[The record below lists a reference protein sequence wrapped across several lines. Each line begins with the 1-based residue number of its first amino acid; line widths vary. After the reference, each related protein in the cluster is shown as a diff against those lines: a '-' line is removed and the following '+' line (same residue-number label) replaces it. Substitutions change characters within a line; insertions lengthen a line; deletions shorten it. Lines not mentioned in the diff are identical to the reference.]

1 VPPTR
6 RSAAIALA
14 LVIPAPSI
22 GALVSFWIAPGPIG
36 LYVYG
41 ICKAVLYLTPVFWSR
56 LVDREPLSLSP
67 ARRGGFGIGIASG
80 LVISALIWC
89 TWWVLGD
96 RAIDIGAFKSVLEQN
111 GLTTPAKYLFAAA
124 WLTIVNAMLEEYA
137 FRWFITTR
145 LEVLVQRQ
153 AVWWAG
159 AVFAAHHLI
168 VLLKYLPAPTAVLAT
183 AGIFVGGV
191 FWSWLYRRSGSIW
204 PAYVSHAIIDAAV
217 MAIGWISLF

>member
-159 AVFAAHHLI
+159 AVFAAH
-168 VLLKYLPAPTAVLAT
+168 LLVVALPPLRVDLARICQPCDHRCSGHGNWVDFPLLSRQN
-183 AGIFVGGV
+183 AMCA
-191 FWSWLYRRSGSIW
+191 SRSRGR
-204 PAYVSHAIIDAAV
+204 PQ
-217 MAIGWISLF
+217 